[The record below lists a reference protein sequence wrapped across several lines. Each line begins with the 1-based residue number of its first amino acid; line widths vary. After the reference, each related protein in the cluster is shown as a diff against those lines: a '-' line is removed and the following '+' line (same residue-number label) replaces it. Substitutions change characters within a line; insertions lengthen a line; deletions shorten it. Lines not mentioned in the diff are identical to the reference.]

1 MEIHFGRSLILD
13 LQAAEMIT
21 LAEHVTMSF
30 GIAENVPV
38 FTTVPVLDRGPQILI

>member
-1 MEIHFGRSLILD
+1 MEINFGRSLILD

-30 GIAENVPV
+30 GIVENVQV
-38 FTTVPVLDRGPQILI
+38 FYYSASSGQRSPNP